1 MQAVAGAGAARA
13 SAKDAQGSDSDVTD
27 AFVVDE
33 TGAPVPSDRRF
44 AAAVAAVTAAFGDPT
59 RREIY
64 LHVRSTPGTTA
75 SEVAAV
81 FSLHPNVARHHLD
94 RLAAGGY
101 LEVTL
106 ERPPSAGAG
115 RPSKRY
121 KAADAEGADPTVE
134 MLGRR
139 DDLLVSLLGEAL
151 TLLGPDDAERMAERV
166 GEKYGRALA
175 ERMEPGEGQRSLRAA
190 MHTVADA
197 LTAQGFAA
205 HAEDRGTATA
215 VVAEQCPFGEAAS
228 AHPVI
233 CAVDRGMVRGLLAG
247 LCGEMVQGSTQVVLS
262 SRARGDD
269 ACAAL
274 V

>member
-1 MQAVAGAGAARA
+1 VHAVAGAGAARGSAEDTETFAADDPKA
-13 SAKDAQGSDSDVTD
+13 SA
-27 AFVVDE
+27 
-33 TGAPVPSDRRF
+33 PSDRRF

-64 LHVRSTPGTTA
+64 LHVRSKPGTTA

-121 KAADAEGADPTVE
+121 RAADDGSSDPTVE
-134 MLGRR
+134 LLGRR

-151 TLLGPDDAERMAERV
+151 ALLGPDEAERMAERV

-175 ERMEPGEGQRSLRAA
+175 ERIEPGEGQRSLRAA

-205 HAEDRGTATA
+205 HAEDRGSATA

-247 LCGEMVQGSTQVVLS
+247 LCGELVQDSTRVVLS

>member
-1 MQAVAGAGAARA
+1 
-13 SAKDAQGSDSDVTD
+13 
-27 AFVVDE
+27 
-33 TGAPVPSDRRF
+33 
-44 AAAVAAVTAAFGDPT
+44 
-59 RREIY
+59 
-64 LHVRSTPGTTA
+64 
-75 SEVAAV
+75 
-81 FSLHPNVARHHLD
+81 
-94 RLAAGGY
+94 
-101 LEVTL
+101 VTL
-106 ERPPSAGAG
+106 NRSPTAGAG

-121 KAADAEGADPTVE
+121 RATDVDGSDPTVE
-134 MLGRR
+134 LLGRR

-151 TLLGPDDAERMAERV
+151 TLLGPEVAERMAERV
-166 GEKYGRALA
+166 GDQYGRTLA

-190 MHTVADA
+190 MHTIADA

-228 AHPVI
+228 QHPVI

-247 LCGEMVQGSTQVVLS
+247 LCGELVQDSTRVVLS